1 MKQSYRGIVVRP
13 AQALLAVFAVIFGIG
28 LLSAGAAFGAWVATD
43 GAAPAQTRAASLS
56 APVDTTATA
65 TSGTSI
71 TVGWTLP
78 AAQLVGA
85 QYVVT
90 RTNGPD
96 SPVVVCTVES
106 SVASCADT
114 GLVALTDYTYTVVA
128 SLGANWHSAAGT
140 ASAST
145 VPTFSLALE
154 AGPYVAGAPV
164 TVTSLTAVF
173 GGSTDIGYSGT
184 KTINWTGLG
193 DGPSGQ
199 SPSYPSSSVTFVDGV
214 ATPGSFTTFSAGPTT
229 LGATDA
235 SFSSA
240 TGSAPLTLNPGA
252 ATKMAVTTQPTS
264 AVDGVAFTTQP
275 VVTIQDANGN
285 TVTDSNASVTLAVAS
300 GSGTLA
306 CTSNP
311 VQAAIGVATFD
322 GCALTGTLGDY
333 TLTASA
339 TDLTDADT
347 SNIALAIGVAAQV
360 VVNTMVDS
368 TDGATLATQP
378 VATIEDIGGN
388 TVTSATDAVTLHA
401 SSGTLSCDQN
411 PVDAVAGVA
420 TFAGCSLTG
429 QTGAHTLSA
438 SVEGLPAGDSNS
450 FVLMTGPATQ
460 LAVTTQPDGA
470 ANGAAFT
477 TQPVIT
483 IEDVGGNT
491 VTDSSASVTLASS
504 AGSLACTDNPVIA
517 SNGIASFDGCSLTGI
532 IGEYTLTASAT
543 DLTSATTDSFVLA
556 HGAAAKLAVSVQPN
570 GAANA
575 AAFTTQPVVTV
586 QDVSGNTIT
595 DSSASVSLAVDS
607 GSGTMACTDISVT
620 ATNGIASF
628 DGCAITGTIG
638 NYTLTATSGSL
649 TSATTD
655 SFTLGFGAASHL
667 AVTTQPGGAAN
678 AAAFTTQP
686 AITVLDSAS
695 NTVTDSSDSV
705 TLALATGS
713 GTLACTNTSVNA
725 TNGVATFAGCKI
737 TGTIG
742 DYTLTASAFDL
753 TSATTDSFTLGFGA
767 ASHLAVTTQPG
778 GAANAAAF
786 TTQPA
791 ITVLDSAGNTVTD
804 SSANVSLA
812 VATGSGTL
820 ACTDISVTATNGIAT
835 FAGCKITG
843 TVGSYTLTATSGSLA
858 SATTDSFT
866 LGFGAATKL
875 AVTTQPNGAANG
887 AAFTTQPVVTVQDAS
902 GNTVTDSSANVT
914 LAVVSGDGTMACTD
928 GSVIATNGIATFD
941 GCAITG
947 TIGNYTLT
955 ASAADLTSATT
966 DSFILGFGAATHLA
980 VTTQPSGAANAA
992 AFTTQPVITVLD
1004 SSGNVVTDSSDSV
1017 TLASSAGTFACTSN
1031 PVNATNG
1038 IATFAGCKITGT
1050 VGDYTLLATASSLNG
1065 ATTDS
1070 FSLGFGA
1077 ATHLAVTTQP
1087 NGAANGVALTTQP
1100 VITVLDSAGN
1110 TVTDSSANVT
1120 LAVATGSGTL
1130 ACTDASVTPTNGIAT
1145 FAGCKI
1151 TGTVGS
1157 YTLTA
1162 TSGSLASAT
1171 TDSFTLGFGAA
1182 TKLAVTTQPSG
1193 AANGVALTTQPV
1205 VTVQDAS
1212 GNTVTDSSASV
1223 TLAVDSGDGTLACT
1237 DGSVTATNGIAT
1249 FAGCAITGTIG
1260 NYTLTASA
1268 TDLTS
1273 ATTSSFNLTYG
1284 AAAKLAVT
1292 TQPSG
1297 AVNGVAFTTQPVITV
1312 LDSSGNVVTDLSD
1325 SVTLASSAGTLACTG
1340 NPVNATNGIATFAGC
1355 KITGTIGNYT
1365 LLATSGSLTSATTN
1379 SFTLTFGSANR
1390 LNVTTQPA
1398 GAANGVAF
1406 TTQPV
1411 VTIEDASG
1419 NTVTGSS
1426 ASVTLAVATGSGS
1439 LACTDISVTAT
1450 NGIATFAGCKIT
1462 GTVGSYTLTATS
1474 GSLASATTDSFTLAH
1489 GSATKMA
1496 FTTQPGGAANGV
1508 AFTTQ
1513 PVVTVQDASGNTVT
1527 GSSASVSLASSAGTL
1542 ACTGNPVNATN
1553 GVATFRGCSLTG
1565 IIGLYTLTAT
1575 SGGLTGA
1582 TTNSITLTYGAA
1594 AKLMVT
1600 VQPSGA
1606 VNGEAFTTQPV
1617 VTVLDSA
1624 NNIVTDSNAQV
1635 TLAVASGT
1643 GSMDCTNTGGLTA
1656 TASNGIATFIGCS
1669 LSGTVGNFTLV
1680 ASSGS
1685 LTSATTS
1692 SFSLTAAAP
1701 GTPGISAAV
1710 SSGSSPIWVDRET
1723 VTLTDSLDNAG
1734 VASVA
1739 YYSCPASAGSCTSNT
1754 PWSLIGSSSTGP
1766 DWSVSWTSLP
1776 ADGTY
1781 RVVAVA
1787 TGANATVSAP
1797 SSAVQI
1803 GIDSNGPTVAAP
1815 SVAAAHTSGSSPL
1828 TVSNEDLTL
1837 TDTSVSDTGSGV
1849 KSVSYYYCAGASGAC
1864 SATLIGTST
1873 TASGNYS
1880 VTWAAPLPAD
1890 GAYRIQA
1897 VASDNVTNSTT
1908 SSSTPIN
1915 VDSGAPTVSKPI
1927 VNGFQ

>member
-1 MKQSYRGIVVRP
+1 
-13 AQALLAVFAVIFGIG
+13 
-28 LLSAGAAFGAWVATD
+28 
-43 GAAPAQTRAASLS
+43 
-56 APVDTTATA
+56 
-65 TSGTSI
+65 
-71 TVGWTLP
+71 
-78 AAQLVGA
+78 
-85 QYVVT
+85 
-90 RTNGPD
+90 
-96 SPVVVCTVES
+96 VES

-214 ATPGSFTTFSAGPTT
+214 ATPGSFITFAAGATT

-235 SFSSA
+235 AFSSA

-252 ATKMAVTTQPTS
+252 ATKMAVTTQPTG

-306 CTSNP
+306 CTTNP

-401 SSGTLSCDQN
+401 SSGTLACDQN
-411 PVDAVAGVA
+411 SVDAVAGTA

-450 FVLMTGPATQ
+450 FVLMTGSATQ

-470 ANGAAFT
+470 ADGGAFT

-491 VTDSSASVTLASS
+491 ISDSSASVTLAAS
-504 AGSLACTDNPVIA
+504 AGTLACTDNPVIA
-517 SNGIASFDGCSLTGI
+517 SNGIATFDGCSLTGI

-570 GAANA
+570 GAASG

-586 QDVSGNTIT
+586 QDASGNTVT

-638 NYTLTATSGSL
+638 NYTLTA
-649 TSATTD
+649 SAT
-655 SFTLGFGAASHL
+655 
-667 AVTTQPGGAAN
+667 
-678 AAAFTTQP
+678 
-686 AITVLDSAS
+686 
-695 NTVTDSSDSV
+695 
-705 TLALATGS
+705 
-713 GTLACTNTSVNA
+713 
-725 TNGVATFAGCKI
+725 
-737 TGTIG
+737 
-742 DYTLTASAFDL
+742 DL
-753 TSATTDSFTLGFGA
+753 TSATTDS
-767 ASHLAVTTQPG
+767 LA
-778 GAANAAAF
+778 
-786 TTQPA
+786 
-791 ITVLDSAGNTVTD
+791 
-804 SSANVSLA
+804 
-812 VATGSGTL
+812 
-820 ACTDISVTATNGIAT
+820 
-835 FAGCKITG
+835 
-843 TVGSYTLTATSGSLA
+843 LTH
-858 SATTDSFT
+858 
-866 LGFGAATKL
+866 
-875 AVTTQPNGAANG
+875 
-887 AAFTTQPVVTVQDAS
+887 
-902 GNTVTDSSANVT
+902 
-914 LAVVSGDGTMACTD
+914 
-928 GSVIATNGIATFD
+928 
-941 GCAITG
+941 
-947 TIGNYTLT
+947 
-955 ASAADLTSATT
+955 
-966 DSFILGFGAATHLA
+966 GAATHLA

-992 AFTTQPVITVLD
+992 AFSTQPVITVLD
-1004 SSGNVVTDSSDSV
+1004 SAGNTVTDSSDSV
-1017 TLASSAGTFACTSN
+1017 TLASSAGSLACSDAS
-1031 PVNATNG
+1031 VNATNG
-1038 IATFAGCKITGT
+1038 IANFAGCKITGT
-1050 VGDYTLLATASSLNG
+1050 IGAYTLTASAVDLTS

-1070 FSLGFGA
+1070 FTLGFGA

-1100 VITVLDSAGN
+1100 VVTVLDSAGN

-1130 ACTDASVTPTNGIAT
+1130 ACTDASVTP
-1145 FAGCKI
+1145 
-1151 TGTVGS
+1151 
-1157 YTLTA
+1157 
-1162 TSGSLASAT
+1162 
-1171 TDSFTLGFGAA
+1171 
-1182 TKLAVTTQPSG
+1182 
-1193 AANGVALTTQPV
+1193 
-1205 VTVQDAS
+1205 
-1212 GNTVTDSSASV
+1212 
-1223 TLAVDSGDGTLACT
+1223 
-1237 DGSVTATNGIAT
+1237 
-1249 FAGCAITGTIG
+1249 
-1260 NYTLTASA
+1260 
-1268 TDLTS
+1268 
-1273 ATTSSFNLTYG
+1273 
-1284 AAAKLAVT
+1284 
-1292 TQPSG
+1292 
-1297 AVNGVAFTTQPVITV
+1297 
-1312 LDSSGNVVTDLSD
+1312 
-1325 SVTLASSAGTLACTG
+1325 
-1340 NPVNATNGIATFAGC
+1340 
-1355 KITGTIGNYT
+1355 
-1365 LLATSGSLTSATTN
+1365 
-1379 SFTLTFGSANR
+1379 
-1390 LNVTTQPA
+1390 
-1398 GAANGVAF
+1398 
-1406 TTQPV
+1406 
-1411 VTIEDASG
+1411 
-1419 NTVTGSS
+1419 
-1426 ASVTLAVATGSGS
+1426 
-1439 LACTDISVTAT
+1439 T

-1575 SGGLTGA
+1575 SGSLTST

-1617 VTVLDSA
+1617 ITVLDSA
-1624 NNIVTDSNAQV
+1624 NNIVTDSNAEV

-1643 GSMDCTNTGGLTA
+1643 GSMGCTNAGGLTA
-1656 TASNGIATFIGCS
+1656 TASNGIATFTGCS

-1692 SFSLTAAAP
+1692 SFSLTAAPP

-1710 SSGSSPIWVDRET
+1710 SSGSSPVWVDRET